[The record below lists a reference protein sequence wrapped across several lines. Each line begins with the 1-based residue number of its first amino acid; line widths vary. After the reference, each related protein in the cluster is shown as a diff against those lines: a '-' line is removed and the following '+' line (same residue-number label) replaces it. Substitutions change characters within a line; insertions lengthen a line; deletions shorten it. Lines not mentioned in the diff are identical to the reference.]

1 MRVITDASAN
11 LTAEKAATLG
21 VEMVPFQVTFMGKT
35 YKDGVDIHPEDLY
48 KMYIDHPN
56 EFVTTSQPS
65 TGDIVSAYEK
75 SGNDEILSIHLSSG
89 LSGAYASA
97 IQAARMVSNPNI
109 TVIDSFTVG
118 PALGWMVE
126 VAAIGIKSGWSK
138 ERILEM
144 VQKVKENTMT
154 MVTFSDLK
162 YLIHSGRV
170 SHLKSIIASI
180 LKIKPIIGMDD
191 EDGRYKTVGQEI
203 TSKRAMRLMVKKVH
217 ERFGDQKLRIQ
228 LMHGSNLPGV
238 DLLREVVH
246 EILNGEE
253 DPLVPVTLVLGAHAG
268 PTVVGLAATP
278 KIIFESLIK

>member
-11 LTAEKAATLG
+11 LTAEKAAALG

-48 KMYIDHPN
+48 KMYLENPN

-65 TGDIVSAYEK
+65 TGDIVTAYEK
-75 SGNDEILSIHLSSG
+75 CGNEEILSIHLSSG

-97 IQAARMVSNPNI
+97 EQAARMVKNPNI

-126 VAAIGIKSGWSK
+126 VAANGVKSGWNR
-138 ERILEM
+138 ERILKI
-144 VQKVKENTMT
+144 VQKVKENTIT

-180 LKIKPIIGMDD
+180 LKIKPIIGMNDV
-191 EDGRYKTVGQEI
+191 DGRYKNVGQEI
-203 TSKRAMRLMVKKVH
+203 TSKRAVHLMVKKVY
-217 ERFGDQKLRIQ
+217 ERFGDQKLRVQ

-238 DLLREVVH
+238 DLLRETVH
-246 EILNGEE
+246 EILNAEE

-268 PTVVGLAATP
+268 PTVVGLAASP
-278 KIIFESLIK
+278 KAIFENLDK

>member
-11 LTAEKAATLG
+11 LTAEKAAALG

-144 VQKVKENTMT
+144 VQKVKENTIT

-191 EDGRYKTVGQEI
+191 EDGRYKTVGQEM

-238 DLLREVVH
+238 DLLREVVR

-278 KIIFESLIK
+278 KVIFQNLIK

>member
-11 LTAEKAATLG
+11 LTAEKAAALG

-48 KMYIDHPN
+48 KMYLENPN

-65 TGDIVSAYEK
+65 TGDIVAAYEK
-75 SGNDEILSIHLSSG
+75 CGNEEILSIHLSSG

-97 IQAARMVSNPNI
+97 EQAASMVKNPNI

-126 VAAIGIKSGWSK
+126 VAAMGVKSGWSR
-138 ERILEM
+138 ERILEI
-144 VQKVKENTMT
+144 VQKVKENTIT

-180 LKIKPIIGMDD
+180 LKIKPIIGMS
-191 EDGRYKTVGQEI
+191 EVDGRYKNVGQEI
-203 TSKRAMRLMVKKVH
+203 TSKRAMNLMVKKVH

-238 DLLREVVH
+238 DLLRETVH
-246 EILNGEE
+246 QILNAEE

-278 KIIFESLIK
+278 KAFFENLDK